1 MVARRQRRRA
11 APCRRNCAVFD
22 GFSSPMPARI
32 ARLLILPA
40 LLALAIAIALVAS
53 GRIVLPPRYDPFAP
67 FDLAEEPGFLTRFK
81 FARATADPALCRA
94 ALTRGD
100 IAFEPVPDRSTGEG
114 CGFTG
119 AGRIARLG
127 TASLA
132 SPVILACPTALA
144 LAAFERHQLAPAAQ
158 THLASRL
165 ARIEHLG
172 TYACRN
178 INHAAT
184 GRRSR
189 HATAEAIDI
198 SGFVLAD
205 GRRLTLTGDWSSP
218 DAGRAAFLRAARD
231 GACRWFDVTLS
242 PDYNPLHYDH
252 FHLDTG
258 GGRACS

>member
-1 MVARRQRRRA
+1 MLFRV
-11 APCRRNCAVFD
+11 
-22 GFSSPMPARI
+22 
-32 ARLLILPA
+32 ARLLILPLILGLAMVAA
-40 LLALAIAIALVAS
+40 LIAS
-53 GRIVLPPRYDPFAP
+53 GHIVLPPRWDPFAP
-67 FDLAEEPGFLTRFK
+67 FDLAEEPGLLTRFK
-81 FARATADPALCRA
+81 FARARADGDLCRA
-94 ALTRGD
+94 ALARGG
-100 IAFEPVPDRSTGEG
+100 ITFEPVPDRITGEG
-114 CGFTG
+114 CGFTD
-119 AGRIARLG
+119 AGRIGRLSA
-127 TASLA
+127 ASLA

-144 LAAFERHQLAPAAQ
+144 LAAYERHQLAPAASA
-158 THLASRL
+158 LLNGRI

-205 GRRLTLTGDWSSP
+205 GRRLTLTADWSSS
-218 DAGRAAFLRAARD
+218 DEARAGFLRAARD
-231 GACRWFDVTLS
+231 GACRWFGVTLS

-258 GGRACS
+258 GGRACR

>member
-1 MVARRQRRRA
+1 MLFRVAR
-11 APCRRNCAVFD
+11 V
-22 GFSSPMPARI
+22 
-32 ARLLILPA
+32 LILPLILGLAMVAA
-40 LLALAIAIALVAS
+40 LIAS
-53 GRIVLPPRYDPFAP
+53 GHIVLPPRWDPFAP
-67 FDLAEEPGFLTRFK
+67 FDLAEEPGLLTRFK
-81 FARATADPALCRA
+81 LARARADGHLCRA
-94 ALTRGD
+94 ALARGG
-100 IAFEPVPDRSTGEG
+100 ITFEPVPNRITGEG
-114 CGFTG
+114 CGFTD
-119 AGRIARLG
+119 AGRIGRLSA
-127 TASLA
+127 ASLA

-144 LAAFERHQLAPAAQ
+144 LAAYERHQLAPAA
-158 THLASRL
+158 LALLNGRI

-205 GRRLTLTGDWSSP
+205 GRRLTLTADWSSS
-218 DAGRAAFLRAARD
+218 DEARTGFLRAARD
-231 GACRWFDVTLS
+231 GACRWFGVTLS

-258 GGRACS
+258 GGRACR

>member
-1 MVARRQRRRA
+1 MMLRVL
-11 APCRRNCAVFD
+11 
-22 GFSSPMPARI
+22 
-32 ARLLILPA
+32 RLLVLPLILG
-40 LLALAIAIALVAS
+40 LVAVMALIAS
-53 GRIVLPPRYDPFAP
+53 GHIVLPPRWDPFAP

-81 FARATADPALCRA
+81 FARARGDGNLCRA
-94 ALTRGD
+94 ALARGGIGFD
-100 IAFEPVPDRSTGEG
+100 KVPDRVTGEG
-114 CGFTG
+114 CGFAD
-119 AGRIARLG
+119 AGRISRLSA
-127 TASLA
+127 ASLA

-144 LAAFERHQLAPAAQ
+144 LAAFERHHLAPAAS
-158 THLASRL
+158 ASLNGRV

-205 GRRLTLTGDWSSP
+205 GRRLTLTADWSSS
-218 DAGRAAFLRAARD
+218 DEARAGFLRAARD
-231 GACRWFDVTLS
+231 GACRWFGVTLS

-258 GGRACS
+258 GGRACR